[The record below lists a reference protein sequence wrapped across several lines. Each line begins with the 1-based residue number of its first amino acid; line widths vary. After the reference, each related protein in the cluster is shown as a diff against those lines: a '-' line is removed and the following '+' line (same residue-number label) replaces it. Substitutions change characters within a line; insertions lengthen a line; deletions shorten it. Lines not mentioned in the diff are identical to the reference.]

1 MVRRTT
7 VCHFTEAGRYGP
19 TVRVACADISLNSF
33 ANVVITGRSVLET
46 RWFRVEAGHGE
57 SDLEEYGLD

>member
-1 MVRRTT
+1 
-7 VCHFTEAGRYGP
+7 
-19 TVRVACADISLNSF
+19 VRVACADISLNSF
-33 ANVVITGRSVLET
+33 PDVVITGRSVLET